1 MRKLVIVGAG
11 SWAQSIVPLFDL
23 EERLLQF
30 WDVPR
35 KEGET
40 IFEKPVIDEFSKDYS
55 NLDFIAIAGEPR
67 NKRNLV
73 RSLVYSVNFQGRGR
87 FVNLIWEGT
96 LIVKTAQIGEG
107 ILIQPDSKIY
117 HKARIG
123 DHVSIAGNVTISHD
137 AQIGEFCTLSP
148 YSIVCGG
155 AQLRDGVFLGA
166 GATILPKVKV
176 GGGAVIGAGAVVTK
190 EVPQDHVI
198 VGNPA
203 RDIKSVASW
212 WFG

>member
-30 WDVPR
+30 YDVPR

-40 IFEKPVIDEFSKDYS
+40 IFEKPVIDKFSKDYS

-67 NKRNLV
+67 NKR
-73 RSLVYSVNFQGRGR
+73 SLVNAVNFQGRQR

-96 LIVKTAQIGEG
+96 LIVKTAQIGKG

-117 HKARIG
+117 HEARIG
-123 DHVSIAGNVTISHD
+123 DHVSMAGNVTISHN
-137 AQIGEFCTLSP
+137 AHIGKFCTIAP

-190 EVPQDHVI
+190 DVPQNHVI

-203 RDIKSVASW
+203 RDIKSVAPW
-212 WFG
+212 